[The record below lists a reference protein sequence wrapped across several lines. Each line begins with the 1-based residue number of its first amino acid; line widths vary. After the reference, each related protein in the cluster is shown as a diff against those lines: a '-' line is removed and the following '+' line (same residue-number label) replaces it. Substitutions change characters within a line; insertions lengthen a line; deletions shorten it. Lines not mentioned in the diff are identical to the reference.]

1 MTICKWTGSVQIRE
15 RRRNRVHSALA
26 RAIKIDLL
34 SVSDKILH
42 VQRRFS
48 GIDSNMSSVRDSLR
62 EVESDRY
69 GNVFTL

>member
-48 GIDSNMSSVRDSLR
+48 EIDSNMSSVRDSLR
-62 EVESDRY
+62 EAESDRY